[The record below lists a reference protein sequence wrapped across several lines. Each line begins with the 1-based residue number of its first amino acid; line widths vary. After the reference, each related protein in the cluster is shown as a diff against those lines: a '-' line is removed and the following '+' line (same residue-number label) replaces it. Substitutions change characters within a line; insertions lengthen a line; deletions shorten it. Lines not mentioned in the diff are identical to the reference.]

1 MPMKRFNIWLD
12 TELVS
17 QVEKVA
23 KTLGLRK
30 TTYMRMAIVDKLRRD
45 TDAGQSTL
53 PHGDIL
59 DREQHN
65 RQDLHR

>member
-1 MPMKRFNIWLD
+1 MSMKRFNIWLD

-23 KTLGLRK
+23 KALGLRK

-45 TDAGQSTL
+45 TDGPRDPQTVQQVQANQA
-53 PHGDIL
+53 D
-59 DREQHN
+59 
-65 RQDLHR
+65 